1 MNIVIVEDEKLSAER
16 LKSLVHQIDPKIEV
30 LALLSSVNEAI
41 EWFRDNS
48 PPDILLL
55 DIQLS
60 DGTSFDIL
68 ATLSTLPTIIF
79 TTAYDEYALKAFKY
93 NSIEYLLKP
102 IDKDDLS
109 NALDKFRQLNSR
121 PSYDGSFI
129 KKLETVEKSITGEYK
144 KRFLIKVG
152 EQYKNVDV
160 KNTAYIYYQN
170 GGCSLVTKEDKK
182 LPLDYS
188 LDQLEG
194 LLDPATFF
202 RINRQFI
209 ISAASIAEIHT
220 YFNSRLL
227 LMLNPKSDH
236 EVIVSRDRVS
246 AFKSWMDS

>member
-1 MNIVIVEDEKLSAER
+1 
-16 LKSLVHQIDPKIEV
+16 
-30 LALLSSVNEAI
+30 
-41 EWFRDNS
+41 
-48 PPDILLL
+48 LL

-68 ATLSTLPTIIF
+68 ATLTTLPCIIF
-79 TTAYDEYALKAFKY
+79 TTAYDEYALKAFRY

-102 IDKDDLS
+102 IDKVDLG
-109 NALDKFRQLNSR
+109 NALDKFNRLNR
-121 PSYDGSFI
+121 HPTYGGSFI
-129 KKLETVEKSITGEYK
+129 KKLETVEKSITGEHK
-144 KRFLIKVG
+144 RRFLIKIG

-160 KNTAYIYYQN
+160 KNIAYISYQN
-170 GGCSLVTKEDKK
+170 GGCSLITDEDKK
-182 LPLDYS
+182 LPIDYS

-209 ISAASIAEIHT
+209 ISAATIGEIHT

-227 LMLNPKSDH
+227 LILNSASND

-246 AFKSWMDS
+246 AFKSWMDSLGYKTKHP